1 MIDHLIVLPVIIPL
15 FAAALCLIFRQKTQ
29 AQRWIFL
36 IAIVS
41 SLGFSGSL
49 LYQTIQQNII
59 VSQMGSVPAP
69 FGISFV
75 ADKFSAL
82 LSTTA
87 ALIYLV
93 VFIFTLKTI
102 DPKQEK
108 AGFYPLMLFML
119 MGING
124 AFLTGDIFNL
134 YVWYE
139 IILISSFVLIA
150 LGDRKN
156 QLEGALKYALI
167 NFLASGLLLMGIGIV
182 YAATGSLNMA
192 RVAQIFAQ
200 SGEQSLAAIS
210 ASFFIISFG
219 IKSALFPLYFWLP
232 ASYHSPPT
240 PIIAI
245 IAGTLTK
252 VGLYSLIRFFTL
264 IYYPFHEIFSLLFLC
279 LSGATMLVGAIGSVA
294 HQDLRKILSYQIIAH
309 MGYMLMGIGI
319 FTTSGLSGT
328 AYYLIQDMIVISGL
342 FVAIGLIG
350 KMGGSFLLYEMKGGL
365 MNRSSLLSMI
375 FLIPALS
382 LSGIP
387 PLSGFWGKLLLIKAS
402 IATHAYWI
410 VFVALLAVALT
421 LYVMMKIWIKA
432 FWGKYEAPE
441 TQTEGNNPGLSG
453 WISSGIFGAII
464 LLLSLYPEPLVNLSL
479 QIGEQLT
486 NPEIYI
492 NNVLNP

>member
-1 MIDHLIVLPVIIPL
+1 MIERLIVLPLIIPL
-15 FAAALCLIFRQKTQ
+15 FAAALCLVLWQKTM
-29 AQRWIFL
+29 AQRWIFM
-36 IAIVS
+36 IAILS
-41 SLGFSGSL
+41 TLGFSGTL

-59 VSQMGSVPAP
+59 VSQIGNIPPP

-87 ALIYLV
+87 ALVYLAV
-93 VFIFTLKTI
+93 SVFTLKTPE
-102 DPKQEK
+102 PKEK
-108 AGFYPLMLFML
+108 KPGFYPLLLFML

-139 IILISSFVLIA
+139 IILISSFILIA
-150 LGDRKN
+150 LGDRKI

-167 NFLASGLLLMGIGIV
+167 NFLASGLLLMGVGVV

-192 RVAQIFAQ
+192 RIAQLFAQ
-200 SGEQSLAAIS
+200 SGEPSLAAIS
-210 ASFFIISFG
+210 AIFFIVSFG

-232 ASYHSPPT
+232 ASYHTPPI
-240 PIIAI
+240 PIIAL

-252 VGLYSLIRFFTL
+252 VGLYSIVRFFTL
-264 IYYPFHEIFSLLFLC
+264 IYYPFHEIFPLLFLI

-294 HQDLRKILSYQIIAH
+294 HQDLRKILSYQIVAH
-309 MGYMLMGIGI
+309 MGYMMMGIGI
-319 FTTSGLSGT
+319 FTAPGFSGA

-342 FVAIGLIG
+342 FVAIGLMG

-365 MNRSSLLSMI
+365 MNQSSLLAVL

-387 PLSGFWGKLLLIKAS
+387 PFTGFWGKLLLIQAS
-402 IATHAYWI
+402 IASSMYWI
-410 VFVALLAVALT
+410 VFVALLAVMLT
-421 LYVMMKIWIKA
+421 LYVMMKIWIKV
-432 FWGKYEAPE
+432 FWGKHDGLEIHL
-441 TQTEGNNPGLSG
+441 EGNNIRLSE
-453 WISSGIFGAII
+453 WISSAVFSAII
-464 LLLSLYPEPLVNLSL
+464 LLLSLYPEPLINLSL
-479 QIGEQLT
+479 QMGEQLT

-492 NNVLNP
+492 DNVLNP